1 MFFLLYLKLAKVV
14 LAFKKGSKLHYSNY
28 RPISLLSNIKK
39 IIENLCIRDY
49 TPLSI
54 TIISVTYSWDLDKN
68 IALINVTENVRKA
81 LDDGNIGC

>member
-1 MFFLLYLKLAKVV
+1 MLLRKVQNYIIATTVQSHCYQILKKFLK
-14 LAFKKGSKLHYSNY
+14 
-28 RPISLLSNIKK
+28 
-39 IIENLCIRDY
+39 NLCIRDY

-81 LDDGNIGC
+81 LDDGNIGCGIFVDL